1 MATFIIPVTVKDDLE
16 KRLVKFA
23 KKANAYN
30 CNFSYSFGNEITVT
44 RDVYET
50 IEGAYGRLEK
60 SFVGSENVF
69 GIEITIESDIIRKDG
84 YTIVA
89 AIDHDDNGNIVKKID
104 DSYEIPV
111 SWYKMTPYCQHC
123 NTRHVK
129 KHTYMIQDPAGNV
142 IQVGRSCLKDY
153 CGIDPVLIVAYQNI
167 TDLIENDYDIDG
179 YDFSGSGD
187 YAYDVCDVI
196 AMANDIIGKYGYV
209 KSDESN
215 STKSRLLDK
224 VNRMDPTEESKKLA
238 AAMKEYFSGKD
249 YADLTDYQRNVK
261 SLLAAGYTR
270 LNAFGYLAYAPV
282 EYKKMIEK
290 DQRKQ
295 MQKDAAANSDYM
307 GKVGDR
313 ISVDVKDV
321 KLITSWETVYG
332 FTYLY
337 KFLTNDGNVL
347 TWFASRSINTV
358 TAKKITGTVKEHKD
372 YNGEK
377 QTILTRCKVG

>member
-30 CNFSYSFGNEITVT
+30 CNFSFSFGNEITVK
-44 RDVYET
+44 RDVYTVEDGYKKYMT
-50 IEGAYGRLEK
+50 
-60 SFVGSENVF
+60 GSENVF
-69 GIEITIESDIIRKDG
+69 GIEITIISDIIRKDG

-89 AIDHDDNGNIVKKID
+89 AIDHDDNGNIVKKIVD
-104 DSYEIPV
+104 DYDVPV
-111 SWYKMTPYCQHC
+111 SWYKMVPYCQHC

-153 CGIDPVLIVAYQNI
+153 CGIDPTLIVAYQNI
-167 TDLIENDYDIDG
+167 TDLIVNDYDIDG
-179 YDFSGSGD
+179 YDFSGSD
-187 YAYDVCDVI
+187 AYAYDVCDAI
-196 AMANDIIGKYGYV
+196 ATANDIIGKYGYV
-209 KSDESN
+209 KSDENN

-224 VNRMDPTEESKKLA
+224 ANRMDPTEESKKLA

-313 ISVDVKDV
+313 ISADLKDV

-332 FTYLY
+332 MTYLY
-337 KFLTNDGNVL
+337 KFLTDDGNVIV
-347 TWFASRSINTV
+347 WFASRDINTD
-358 TAKKITGTVKEHKD
+358 AKKITGTVKEHKD
-372 YNGEK
+372 YDGEK
-377 QTILTRCKVG
+377 QTVLTRCKVM